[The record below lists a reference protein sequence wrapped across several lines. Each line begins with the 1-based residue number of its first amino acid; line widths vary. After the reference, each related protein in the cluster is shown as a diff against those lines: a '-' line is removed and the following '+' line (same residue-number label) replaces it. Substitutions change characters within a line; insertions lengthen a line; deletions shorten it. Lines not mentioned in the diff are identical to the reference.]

1 MRNLAEEQNQFNT
14 VFEDWLRSHL
24 ELLSRQ
30 PDYAPIL
37 LQSQSYSLLSGGKRF
52 RPFLTHLVHRLFSDD
67 RQKLRS
73 FCLGIEMVHTYSLI
87 HDDLPCMDDDEMRR
101 GQPTNHIRFSEDIAL
116 LAGDGLL
123 TDTFCLLARDTELP
137 ESVRIKLIEILSE
150 LTGSAGM
157 VSGQVFDMKATADI
171 SLDQLEQI
179 HRLKT
184 ANLIQAAAVGG
195 ALIAGANEQET
206 ACIKNFGLHIGMAF
220 QIQDDLLD
228 GTDKEQSY
236 KSYLSLLGSAG
247 AARELQKH
255 SEQALNLLSQ
265 LAKRDT
271 SILRQ
276 LVAFNLQRSH

>member
-52 RPFLTHLVHRLFSDD
+52 RPFLAYLVHRLFSDET
-67 RQKLRS
+67 QKLRS
-73 FCLGIEMVHTYSLI
+73 FCLGLEMVHTYSLI
-87 HDDLPCMDDDEMRR
+87 HDDLPCMDNDQMRR
-101 GQPTNHIRFSEDIAL
+101 GQPTNHIKFSEDIAL
-116 LAGDGLL
+116 LAGDGML
-123 TDTFCLLARDTELP
+123 TDAFSLLAGDAELTAA
-137 ESVRIKLIEILSE
+137 VRIKLIETLSE
-150 LTGSAGM
+150 RIGSTGM

-171 SLDQLEQI
+171 SLAQLEQI

-195 ALIAGANEQET
+195 ALIAGASEQEI
-206 ACIKNFGLHIGMAF
+206 ACINNFGLQIGMAF

-236 KSYLSLLGSAG
+236 KSYLSLLGSVG
-247 AARELQKH
+247 ATQELQRY
-255 SEQALNLLSQ
+255 SEQALSLLSQ

-271 SILRQ
+271 SVLRQ
-276 LVAFNLQRSH
+276 LVTFNLQRSH